1 MKLLFFGD
9 SLTDM
14 HRNFDTSVD
23 NFTSY
28 GSGYVFDIAAQLMYE
43 KPGFYKVLNRG
54 ISGNKVT
61 DLYDRYLTDVVNEK
75 PDILTILI
83 GVNDVWHEIYHHNGT
98 PINVFESKYL
108 EIIKDIKNKLP
119 NTKIILM
126 EPFFT
131 HGEATNER
139 FSEFEKVLDYAKI
152 VKQIAE
158 KTNSIFI
165 PLQQDFD
172 EKVNNGEN
180 PQILYDGVHTN
191 PGGAHLIAL
200 KWLETFKSE
209 VLE

>member
-1 MKLLFFGD
+1 MKLVFFGD

-14 HRNFDTSVD
+14 HRNFDTSID

-61 DLYDRYLTDVVNEK
+61 DLYDRYLTDVVNKK
-75 PDILTILI
+75 PDVLTILI
-83 GVNDVWHEIYHHNGT
+83 GVNDVWHGIYHNNGT
-98 PINVFESKYL
+98 PIDVFESKYL
-108 EIIKDIKNKLP
+108 DMVKDIKAMLP
-119 NTKIILM
+119 NVKIILM

-139 FSEFEKVLDYAKI
+139 YSEFEKVLDYAKA

-158 KTNSIFI
+158 QTKSIFI
-165 PLQQDFD
+165 PLQQDFN
-172 EKVNNGEN
+172 EIVNNGEN

-191 PGGAHLIAL
+191 PGGAHLIAN
-200 KWLETFKSE
+200 KWIKVFKSE
-209 VLE
+209 VLK